1 MKKTILIGLS
11 LSLFAILL
19 IPSVPAVELS
29 LVKDEQIKT
38 ITEQFS
44 IISQISDFHE
54 NDLLDKQTTDTFN
67 LYFEE
72 IINNFEKK
80 IFESDADV
88 GNDEDGEPRFF
99 PFLGI
104 FIYLAIA
111 YVLLAIS
118 VIVLRFIGGGIRGI
132 FQGIK
137 LKILQFIGSIISIVS
152 FIITLAL
159 NIVKGALSTGL
170 KVGTFILDVI
180 LLIFTGIFTVLLILI
195 QGIGNII
202 ADIWNGIGTILQFIL
217 EIISVIIE
225 TIFPNIGVN

>member
-88 GNDEDGEPRFF
+88 GNDEGGEPRFF

>member
-29 LVKDEQIKT
+29 MVKDEQIKT

-54 NDLLDKQTTDTFN
+54 TDLLDKQTTDTFN
-67 LYFEE
+67 LYYEE
-72 IINNFEKK
+72 MINNFENKL
-80 IFESDADV
+80 FESDSVV
-88 GNDEDGEPRFF
+88 GNDEGGEPRFF

-137 LKILQFIGSIISIVS
+137 LRILQFIGSIISIVS

-202 ADIWNGIGTILQFIL
+202 AGIWNGIGTIIQFIL
-217 EIISVIIE
+217 ELISVVIE